1 MPSYKDQLYGYYYN
15 EMVLAHHGVK
25 GQQWGVRRY
34 QNPDG
39 SLTAAGR
46 KRVDTLKG
54 NADYAK
60 RLSKSFNEDA
70 AKNASKGRLISAY
83 NNKVGAAV
91 ASRDAKKHAKEAAK
105 IEKASAKAQYKV
117 QKKNISKT
125 RDKLIERDVDK
136 IANGRLYGKTSRQEA
151 SRRELNAN
159 VLRSQQARA
168 HLLNAKSEKNAK
180 LAENSTGLSKT
191 IREARS
197 NRQARRAEELNK
209 NASDTK
215 KMINVTNDVYKKRL
229 SNGEKFATDYLLSD
243 SARNRYYA
251 NRANSSALQSAGRA
265 VVDSILDS
273 LTYAYLYG

>member
-1 MPSYKDQLYGYYYN
+1 MPSYKDELYGYYYD
-15 EMVLAHHGVK
+15 EMTLAHHGVQ
-25 GQQWGVRRY
+25 GQRWGVRRY

-70 AKNASKGRLISAY
+70 AKNASRGRLISAV
-83 NNKVGAAV
+83 NNKYGAAV
-91 ASRDAKKHAKEAAK
+91 ANRDAKKHTKAAAK
-105 IEKASAKAQYKV
+105 IENASAKAQYKA

-125 RDKLIERDVDK
+125 YDKLIDRDVNK
-136 IANGRLYGKTSRQEA
+136 IANDSLYGKTSRQEA
-151 SRRELNAN
+151 SRRGLNAN
-159 VLRSQQARA
+159 TLRSQQARA

-197 NRQARRAEELNK
+197 KRQARRAEELNK
-209 NASDTK
+209 DASDTK
-215 KMINVTNDVYKKRL
+215 KMINITNDVYNKRL
-229 SNGEKFATDYLLSD
+229 SEGEKFAADYLLNN

-251 NRANSSALQSAGRA
+251 NRANSSALRSAGRA
-265 VVDSILDS
+265 MVDTMLESM
-273 LTYAYLYG
+273 AYGLMFG